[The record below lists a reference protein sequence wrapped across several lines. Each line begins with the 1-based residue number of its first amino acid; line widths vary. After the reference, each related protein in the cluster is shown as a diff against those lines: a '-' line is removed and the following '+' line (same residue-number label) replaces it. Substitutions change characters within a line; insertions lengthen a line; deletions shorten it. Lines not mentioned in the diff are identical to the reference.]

1 MTRKVW
7 TFWYGSY
14 MNPAVLAEVDL
25 RPDSFEVAR
34 LDGYDIRIEP
44 LANLVRA
51 DGSAVYGVLAQAT
64 HEELDRLYA
73 HARNVLGAIYLPE
86 AVVVQTR
93 DLAWR
98 TALCYI
104 AGAMEPSPADRAY
117 VERILRP
124 ARELG
129 FPSWYVEKLER
140 FLRS

>member
-14 MNPAVLAEVDL
+14 MNPAVLAEVNL
-25 RPDSFEVAR
+25 HPDSFEVAR
-34 LDGYDIRIEP
+34 LDGFDIRIEP

-64 HEELDRLYA
+64 HEELERLYA
-73 HARNVLGAIYLPE
+73 YARNVLGAVYLPE
-86 AVVVQTR
+86 AVLVQTR
-93 DLAWR
+93 DLTWR
-98 TALCYI
+98 PALCYI
-104 AGAMEPSPADRAY
+104 ASEMEARPAERAY

-129 FPSWYVEKLER
+129 FPAWYVKKLEA
-140 FLRS
+140 FLR

>member
-1 MTRKVW
+1 MTRKAW

-14 MNPAVLAEVDL
+14 MNPAVLAEVNL
-25 RPDSFEVAR
+25 RPDSFEVGR
-34 LDGYDIRIEP
+34 LDGFDIRIEP

-86 AVVVQTR
+86 AVLVQTR

-104 AGAMEPSPADRAY
+104 ATAMQPRPAERAY
-117 VERILRP
+117 VERILQP
-124 ARELG
+124 ARDLG
-129 FPSWYVEKLER
+129 FPSWYVKKLEG
-140 FLRS
+140 FLR

>member
-1 MTRKVW
+1 
-7 TFWYGSY
+7 
-14 MNPAVLAEVDL
+14 MNTAVLAEVDL

-34 LDGYDIRIEP
+34 LDAFDIRIEP
-44 LANLVRA
+44 LANLVRS

-73 HARNVLGAIYLPE
+73 HARNVLGAVYFPE
-86 AVVVQTR
+86 AVLVQTR

-98 TALCYI
+98 PALCYI
-104 AGAMEPSPADRAY
+104 ASAMEPRPAEPVY

-124 ARELG
+124 ARDFG

-140 FLRS
+140 FKL

>member
-1 MTRKVW
+1 
-7 TFWYGSY
+7 

-25 RPDSFEVAR
+25 HPDSFEVAR

-44 LANLVRA
+44 LANLVRS
-51 DGSAVYGVLAQAT
+51 DGSAVYGVLAPAT

-86 AVVVQTR
+86 AVLVQTS
-93 DLAWR
+93 DLTWR

-104 AGAMEPSPADRAY
+104 ATAMEPRAAERAY

-124 ARELG
+124 ARDLG
-129 FPSWYVEKLER
+129 FPAWYVKKLEG
-140 FLRS
+140 FLR